1 MQKKEKDM
9 VKVSVQKDGLAVTG
23 HAGYAPVGHD
33 IVCAGVTALVISLE
47 ASLKSLTEDKIE
59 SSISPGRVEIHYKNP
74 SEAAKFLIDSFFL
87 GICKIARE
95 YPEYVGIA

>member
-1 MQKKEKDM
+1 MIEI
-9 VKVSVQKDGLAVTG
+9 SVRSDDLTVTG
-23 HAGYAPVGHD
+23 HAGYAPAGQD
-33 IVCAGVTALVISLE
+33 IICAGVTALVLSLE
-47 ASLKSLTEDKIE
+47 ASLESLTEDKIE

-74 SEAAKFLIDSFFL
+74 SEAAKLLIDSFFL